1 MKKSILA
8 IITIVS
14 IMAAVGCGRGKDCKE
29 ESQEC
34 REYEEL
40 VMDSQ
45 VLGEGI
51 KYSVVLPRDY
61 YQSDKAYPVMYMIHG
76 IGGDCTS
83 FLEYGDVTATLD
95 SLSATGE
102 ISPFIVVMPDIFQTY
117 ASDAFDGSYNYQ
129 TMMMEEMLPMIDLT
143 YRTNGKRFTLGF
155 SMGGFSAMTLALRHT
170 DKFDG
175 FVALS
180 PSVRTDAQY
189 IEEGPQ
195 DGWDYQWGRLFGGVG
210 KSGEARITQY
220 YKECCPMH
228 LLADMPK
235 EDLEKLGMFI
245 TVGNAESGSLAE
257 SNEMLH
263 RVLLDRGIGHVWS
276 VSDGGHDFAFW
287 RKVMPD
293 ALRFASAKV
302 EGKEYKAKTAKEPA
316 RSKTSKVDEF
326 DGVRLYMPNTG
337 YVSTRKFPTIYVFGA
352 SEAEEASIMGYY
364 SLAAERGSATPIAF
378 CFASGEAPAA
388 AVRAAES
395 QQPRLRASQRM
406 RSAICLGAAG
416 ALQRDLA
423 QENLF
428 TNVVLVNP
436 SQTLDAVSFAAAIKT
451 QRRYPKF
458 IVAQD
463 AQSPTYAEGS
473 DIHIA
478 FKNAGLS
485 HKFYSFEAGSGS
497 VLWHFSEWLKALNDK
512 FHD

>member
-1 MKKSILA
+1 MKKV
-8 IITIVS
+8 IIAFAALV
-14 IMAAVGCGRGKDCKE
+14 AAVGCGEGNVSEKNSE
-29 ESQEC
+29 QC
-34 REYEEL
+34 REFEEL
-40 VMDSQ
+40 VMESRI
-45 VLGEGI
+45 LGDGV
-51 KYSVVLPRDY
+51 KYSVILPRDY
-61 YQSDKAYPVMYMIHG
+61 YESEKSYPVMYMIHG

-83 FLEYGDVTATLD
+83 FLEYGDVTSTLD

-102 ISPFIVVMPDIFQTY
+102 ISPFIVVTPDIFQTY

-129 TMMMEEMLPMIDLT
+129 TMMMEEMLPLIDST

-155 SMGGFSAMTLALRHT
+155 SMGGFSAMTLALRHA

-195 DGWDYQWGRLFGGVG
+195 DGWDYQWGRLFGGLG
-210 KSGEARITQY
+210 KTGQDRITDY
-220 YKECCPMH
+220 YEECCPMH
-228 LLADMPK
+228 LLADMPA
-235 EDLEKLGMFI
+235 EELDKLGMFI
-245 TVGNAESGSLAE
+245 TVGNGETGSLAE

-263 RVLLDRGIGHVWS
+263 RILLDRGIDHVWS

-302 EGKEYKAKTAKEPA
+302 NGGEYAAKLVGEPA
-316 RSKTSKVDEF
+316 RSKISGFDEF
-326 DGVRLYMPNTG
+326 DGIRLYMPNTG
-337 YVSTRKFPTIYVFGA
+337 YVSTRKYPTIYVFGA
-352 SEAEEASIMGYY
+352 SREQETTIMEYY
-364 SLAAERGSATPIAF
+364 TAAAERGSATPIAF
-378 CFASGEAPAA
+378 CFASSEAPAA
-388 AVRAAES
+388 AVSAAQA
-395 QQPRLRASQRM
+395 QQPRLRQSQRM
-406 RSAICLGAAG
+406 RSAICFGAAS
-416 ALQRDLA
+416 ALQADLSE
-423 QENLF
+423 ENLF
-428 TNVVLVNP
+428 THVVLVNP
-436 SQTLDAVSFAAAIKT
+436 SQTLDPVVFAAAVKT

-463 AQSPTYAEGS
+463 AESETYAEGS

-485 HKFYSFEAGSGS
+485 HKFYAFEKGSGDI
-497 VLWHFSEWLKALNDK
+497 LRHFPVWLKVLNDK